1 MSTARIGR
9 RQFLQGGALAG
20 AGLFVA
26 FHLPSTARAA
36 TARGPLEP
44 NAWLR
49 VDPDGQVT
57 ITVARSEMGQGSFT
71 SMAVLVAEELEAD
84 WKAVKVVQADALPK
98 YGRMGTG
105 GSRSVREGWL
115 PLRKAGAA
123 ARQMLVAAAATE
135 WKVEPATCRAEGGA
149 VLHPASGRRLGY
161 GALASAAGRLEVPTD
176 PPLKAP
182 EDFKLIGKKVARL
195 DVPGKTT
202 GKAVF
207 GCDVRLPGLRF
218 AAVARPPV
226 LGGKVAAFDRKK
238 ALSVPGVEA
247 VVEVPTGVAVVA
259 RSTWAA
265 LRGREAL
272 GATFS
277 GGPNGALDQAAVLK
291 ALREAPVAD
300 KPSRSEGD
308 LAAAMAGSVSRLEA
322 VYELPLLA
330 HATMEPM
337 NCTAHVR
344 GRTVEI
350 WAPTQGQSM
359 AVAALQK
366 ELGFAPEQVT
376 LHTTLLGGGF
386 GRRSMTDF
394 VLEAVSVARAAGGG
408 PVQVFWT
415 REDDMRHDYYRPPG
429 RNELSAGLDAGR
441 QLTGWRHL
449 VRSPSIAKQLFGSA
463 ERNGTP
469 DMVEGAIAFPYRAA
483 AVRIEHALPEL
494 ALHLGW
500 WRSVYASQNAFPEEC
515 FLDELAASAG
525 VDPLQFRLDHLP
537 PGHRLRGALELAA
550 ARAGWGT
557 PPPAG
562 RARGIACHASFGSF
576 VAEVAE
582 VSLERGR
589 ARVHRVVCGVD
600 CGALVNPDSVAAQ
613 VEGGVVYGLSAAL
626 RGEIT
631 LKDGAVVQG
640 NFHDY
645 EPLRF
650 GEMPSVEV
658 HLVPSREAPGGIGEP
673 GLPPLAPAVGNA
685 LFALTGKRLRR
696 LPFEK
701 IGT

>member
-1 MSTARIGR
+1 VTAPTFGR
-9 RQFLQGGALAG
+9 RRFLEGAALGG
-20 AGLFVA
+20 AGLLVA
-26 FHLPSTARAA
+26 IHLPTAARAA
-36 TARGPLEP
+36 APASLEP

-49 VDPDGQVT
+49 VAPDGQVT
-57 ITVARSEMGQGSFT
+57 ITVSRSEMGQGSFT

-123 ARQMLVAAAATE
+123 ARQMLVAAAAAE
-135 WKVEPATCRAEGGA
+135 WKVAPDECWAEGGA
-149 VLHPASGRRLGY
+149 VLHPPSGRKLGY
-161 GALASAAGRLEVPTD
+161 GALAAAASKLEVPAD

-182 EDFKLIGKKVARL
+182 EAFKLIGKRVPRL
-195 DVPGKTT
+195 DVPAKTT
-202 GKAVF
+202 GRAAF
-207 GCDVRLPGLRF
+207 GCDVRLPKLRF

-226 LGGKVAAFDRKK
+226 VGGAVAGFDRKK
-238 ALSVPGVEA
+238 ALKVPGVEA
-247 VVEVPTGVAVVA
+247 VVEVPSGVAVVA
-259 RSTWAA
+259 RDTWAA

-272 GATFS
+272 GATFTP
-277 GGPNGALDQAAVLK
+277 GPNGALDQAAL
-291 ALREAPVAD
+291 ARLLAEAPVAPT
-300 KPSRSEGD
+300 PSRSEGD
-308 LAAAMAGSVSRLEA
+308 LAAAMAGSVARLEA

-337 NCTAHVR
+337 NCTAQVR

-359 AVAALQK
+359 AVAAL
-366 ELGFAPEQVT
+366 ERVMGFKPEQIT

-386 GRRSMTDF
+386 GRRAMTDF
-394 VLEAVSVARAAGGG
+394 VLEAVAVSRATGGG

-449 VRSPSIAKQLFGSA
+449 VRSPSIGKQLFGAA

-469 DMVEGAIAFPYRAA
+469 DVVEGAIAFPYRAA
-483 AVRIEHALPEL
+483 AVRIEHALPEVG
-494 ALHLGW
+494 LHLGW

-515 FLDELAASAG
+515 FLDELAAAAG

-537 PGHRLRGALELAA
+537 AGHRLRGVLELAA
-550 ARAGWGT
+550 AKAGWGT
-557 PPPAG
+557 PAPAG
-562 RARGIACHASFGSF
+562 RARGIACHACFGSF
-576 VAEVAE
+576 VAQVAE
-582 VSLERGR
+582 VSVERGQVK
-589 ARVHRVVCGVD
+589 VHRVVCGVD
-600 CGALVNPDSVAAQ
+600 CGAVVNPDSIEAQ

-631 LKDGAVVQG
+631 LKAGAVVQG
-640 NFHDY
+640 NFDGY
-645 EPLRF
+645 EPLRLT
-650 GEMPSVEV
+650 EMPAVEV

-673 GLPPLAPAVGNA
+673 GLPPIAPAVGNA
-685 LFALTGKRLRR
+685 IFALTGKRLRR
-696 LPFEK
+696 LPFGK
-701 IGT
+701 IG

>member
-123 ARQMLVAAAATE
+123 ARQMLVAAAAAE

-207 GCDVRLPGLRF
+207 GCDVRLPGQRF

-366 ELGFAPEQVT
+366 ELGFAPEQIT

-394 VLEAVSVARAAGGG
+394 VLEAVSVSRAAGGG

-631 LKDGAVVQG
+631 LKDGAVLQG

>member
-1 MSTARIGR
+1 MTTARIGR
-9 RQFLQGGALAG
+9 RQLLQAGALGG

-26 FHLPSTARAA
+26 FHLPSIARAA
-36 TARGPLEP
+36 TARAPLEP

-49 VDPDGQVT
+49 VDPDGRVT

-123 ARQMLVAAAATE
+123 ARQMLVAAAAAE
-135 WKVEPATCRAEGGA
+135 WKVAPSTCRAEGGA
-149 VLHPASGRRLGY
+149 VLHAGSGRRLGY
-161 GALASAAGRLEVPTD
+161 GALASAAGQLEVPTD

-182 EDFKLIGKKVARL
+182 EEFKLIGTKVARL
-195 DVPGKTT
+195 DVPAKTT
-202 GKAVF
+202 GKAIF

-226 LGGKVAAFDRKK
+226 VGGTVAAFDRKK
-238 ALSVPGVEA
+238 ALAVAGVEA
-247 VVEVPTGVAVVA
+247 VVEVPSGVAVVA
-259 RSTWAA
+259 RTTWAA

-277 GGPNGALDQAAVLK
+277 GGPNGALDQASMLK
-291 ALREAPVAD
+291 ALREAPVAA

-308 LAAAMAGSVSRLEA
+308 LAAAMAGSASRLEA

-359 AVAALQK
+359 AVAALQQA
-366 ELGFAPEQVT
+366 LGFAPEQIT

-429 RNELSAGLDAGR
+429 RNELSAGLDASR

-449 VRSPSIAKQLFGSA
+449 VRSPSIGKQLFGAA

-469 DMVEGAIAFPYRAA
+469 DVVEGAIAFPYRAA

-525 VDPLQFRLDHLP
+525 VDPLQFRLQHLP

-582 VSLERGR
+582 ISLERGR

-600 CGALVNPDSVAAQ
+600 CGAVVNPDSVTAQ

-631 LKDGAVVQG
+631 LKDGAVAQG
-640 NFHDY
+640 NFDDY